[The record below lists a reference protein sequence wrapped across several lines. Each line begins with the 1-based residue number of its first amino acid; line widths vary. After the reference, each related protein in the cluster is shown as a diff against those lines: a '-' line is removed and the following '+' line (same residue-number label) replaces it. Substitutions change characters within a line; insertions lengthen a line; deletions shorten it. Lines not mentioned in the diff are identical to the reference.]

1 MQTKTLYKLSEI
13 RENVSKQLTKPT
25 KAFNECIDRYEERF
39 QYKFQEKFQSLG
51 IESLYEKYF
60 LILNELKTNLMLKL
74 SLQNYLQSLESLILY
89 GVKGC

>member
-39 QYKFQEKFQSLG
+39 QYKFQEKFQSVG
-51 IESLYEKYF
+51 IESLYEK
-60 LILNELKTNLMLKL
+60 
-74 SLQNYLQSLESLILY
+74 
-89 GVKGC
+89 